1 MVDAPSEVRFV
12 EVRPLPSVLIMVRK
26 RKKITDLVVATK
38 YVTLARNAQTRG
50 IDVTISFAELKRV
63 LKQTHCYF
71 TGVELNDINEDENQ
85 FSLDRIDNDKGYV
98 KGNVVACA
106 RSFNQFVKGG
116 LTVQQ
121 IKHLYNG
128 LEKAGLC
135 K

>member
-1 MVDAPSEVRFV
+1 MVKR
-12 EVRPLPSVLIMVRK
+12 